1 MQNKKLFSATTV
13 NRLKMSKWEGERE
26 GKKRRDTGL
35 SFGKENE
42 KFLSITTFKPSE
54 REKEKRK

>member
-1 MQNKKLFSATTV
+1 M